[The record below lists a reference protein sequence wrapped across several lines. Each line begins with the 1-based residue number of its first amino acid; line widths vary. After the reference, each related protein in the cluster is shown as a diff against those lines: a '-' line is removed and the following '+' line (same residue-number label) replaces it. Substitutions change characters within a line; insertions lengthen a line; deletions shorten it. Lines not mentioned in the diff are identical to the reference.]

1 MTVTEII
8 VIIFSIKLSISHFVS
23 IRNNMKFAFL
33 HVRESFVFLWKIDFM
48 ENVEGKEKEEEH
60 KEKDKIAFR

>member
-1 MTVTEII
+1 
-8 VIIFSIKLSISHFVS
+8 
-23 IRNNMKFAFL
+23 MKFAFL